1 MPAITLILSADLPY
15 TPPTEEHRVLQA
27 LVYRMISDRK
37 DLHDEVHD
45 LGMGL
50 RNVYKLF
57 TFFRLEQL
65 ADGGVF
71 RFEIRAVD
79 SRMIEAIAQYTL
91 NNSAV
96 QVGMQH
102 LAIQGIQ
109 MSDTLIRES
118 DIRIRMLTPIS
129 LHHTDGQK
137 HRIYVSPLEPEFEEM
152 INSNYINKYRSRF
165 HHDPEEPLTIRR
177 YGENPTLY
185 KTTFKGTIM
194 KGYGGCY
201 HLHGQPNGL
210 TLLYNSGLGASNAQG
225 FGMFDLTG

>member
-1 MPAITLILSADLPY
+1 MPAITLTLRADRPY
-15 TPPTEEHRVLQA
+15 TPPAEEHRVLQA
-27 LVYRMISDRK
+27 LVYRTISDHEE
-37 DLHDEVHD
+37 LHDEVHD

-57 TFFRLEQL
+57 TFSRLQQM

-91 NNSAV
+91 HNSAV
-96 QVGMQH
+96 RIGAQH
-102 LAIQGIQ
+102 LSIQAIQ
-109 MSDTLIRES
+109 MTDTLILAS
-118 DIRIRMLTPIS
+118 DIRIRMLTPIT
-129 LHHTDGQK
+129 LHHTDEQK
-137 HRIYVSPLEPEFEEM
+137 HRIYVSPLDSEFEEM
-152 INSNYINKYRSRF
+152 INQNYMNKFRSQF
-165 HHDPEEPLTIRR
+165 HHDPEEALTIER

-201 HLHGQPNGL
+201 RLHGQPNGL